1 MFLVW
6 KSVLF
11 VNLKKKNKC
20 FFFVNFLKTIL
31 CIYTAEENK

>member
-11 VNLKKKNKC
+11 VNFKKKKC

>member
-11 VNLKKKNKC
+11 VNFKKKSV
-20 FFFVNFLKTIL
+20 FFVNFLKTIL

>member
-11 VNLKKKNKC
+11 VNLKKKV

>member
-11 VNLKKKNKC
+11 VHLKKKKVV
-20 FFFVNFLKTIL
+20 FFVNFLKTIL

>member
-11 VNLKKKNKC
+11 VNFKKKQV